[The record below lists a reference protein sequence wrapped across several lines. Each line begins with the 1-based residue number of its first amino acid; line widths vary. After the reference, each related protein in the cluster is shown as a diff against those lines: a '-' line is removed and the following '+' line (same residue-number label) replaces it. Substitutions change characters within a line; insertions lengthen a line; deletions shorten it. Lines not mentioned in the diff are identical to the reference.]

1 MLMLA
6 TVLLMT
12 TTQVGAEPPRKIR
25 VRLVNASPHTIH
37 QVFASRSGTPS
48 WGANLLANG
57 PIRPGSRAVVRFAGD
72 CGTYDLRF
80 LADKGT
86 ELMEEE
92 VEFCDDDDVVTV
104 GADRIDRRKPTL
116 PE

>member
-1 MLMLA
+1 MLILA

-12 TTQVGAEPPRKIR
+12 TQAAPEPGKIR

-37 QVFASRSGTPS
+37 QVFASRSDTSS

-57 PIRPGSRAVVRFAGD
+57 PLRPGGRAVVRFVGD

-80 LADKGT
+80 QAEKGT
-86 ELMEEE
+86 ELMEDE
-92 VEFCDDDDVVTV
+92 VEFCDDDDLVTI
-104 GADRIDRRKPTL
+104 GADRIRRRKPGAQ
-116 PE
+116 